1 MFYVRY
7 KDNDN
12 ITYMQAKSAETF
24 TSSSTF
30 LLIVLYVKQ
39 ASTVLNVNKK
49 FNYKKISKNGKL

>member
-1 MFYVRY
+1 
-7 KDNDN
+7 
-12 ITYMQAKSAETF
+12 MQTKSAETF

-49 FNYKKISKNGKL
+49 FNYKKKLVKMVNYKYHQYSLTLQR

>member
-49 FNYKKISKNGKL
+49 FNYKKN